1 MNTITNP
8 IEYLDLNETVSILGV
23 SSATVRNWIKHNYL
37 TPKETS
43 NKKLVFYS
51 NQIKEL
57 KEKIASGEVN
67 RLNKRA
73 NKKSSSS
80 TFIPDEY
87 ADNQEVI
94 TLVQEILE
102 NHRTNQLHKDK
113 VLLVLAINLLKNN
126 NLVSYNKLSN
136 LSELDYKNDAIKNEI
151 DWWLGRI
158 EDKKID
164 KNYADLLSISI
175 PNISDILGLVYQSL
189 STEGSK
195 AEGGSY
201 YTPKKVVDEI
211 IDSYVQK
218 NHLVL
223 DPCCGSGQFLLSVA
237 RKVKDPTKIW
247 GFDIDEKAV
256 RLARLNLILSFPD
269 VDFEPHIY
277 HKNTLTETNS
287 SGLFSENNIPRFDVV
302 ATNPPWGVHFS
313 KNETY
318 ELQNLF
324 PDIKSGEAFSY
335 FIQKGLELLKK
346 DGVLSF
352 ILPEAILNIKTHR
365 DIRGTL
371 VNKTTVKKVKYLNRV
386 FKNVFTPVIRLDVVN
401 TKPHSSNTIQAE
413 KDGSVYKIEQS
424 RIQDN
429 PDHILNVFTDTA
441 DISLFDKTYSM
452 EHTTLKD
459 KAEWAL
465 GVVTGDNKKH
475 LSDKKT
481 KTNEPILTGKDIKK
495 FTTVPAQNFIEFNP
509 DDFQQ
514 VAPVY
519 KYRAKEKLIYKFISK
534 ELVFSYDDKQTLT
547 LNSANILIPKVE
559 DYPIK
564 TILALFNSSLYQLL
578 YQKKFGAIKIL
589 KGDIEQLPLPI
600 IDKKKHKEIEQL
612 VNKLLDNTELT
623 EKRKAMYTELDD
635 YIMDLFKLEK
645 DEKDYVRKSIRVSDK
660 LLNNI

>member
-1 MNTITNP
+1 MNTLTNS
-8 IEYLDLNETVSILGV
+8 IEYLDINETVSILGV
-23 SSATVRNWIKHNYL
+23 SSATIRNWIKYNYI
-37 TPKETS
+37 TPKETP
-43 NKKLVFYS
+43 NKKLVFHS
-51 NQIKEL
+51 NQIREL
-57 KEKIASGEVN
+57 KERIASGEVN

-73 NKKSSSS
+73 NKKNSCN

-94 TLVQEILE
+94 KLVQEILE
-102 NHRTNQLHKDK
+102 NHKINKLQIDK

-126 NLVSYNKLSN
+126 NLVNYKKLSN
-136 LSELDYKNDAIKNEI
+136 LAELDYKNEIIKNEI
-151 DWWLGRI
+151 NWWLEKI
-158 EDKKID
+158 EDKTID
-164 KNYADLLSISI
+164 KNYAELLSITI
-175 PNISDILGLVYQSL
+175 PKITDILGLVYQSL

-211 IDSYVQK
+211 IDNYVEK
-218 NHLVL
+218 NHTVL
-223 DPCCGSGQFLLSVA
+223 DPCCGTGQFILSIA

-256 RLARLNLILSFPD
+256 RLARLNLILHFSN

-277 HKNTLTETNS
+277 HKNTLTEINS
-287 SGLFSENNIPRFDVV
+287 SGLFSENNIPMFDVI

-313 KNETY
+313 KSETY

-324 PDIKSGEAFSY
+324 PVIKSGEAFSY
-335 FIQKGLELLKK
+335 FIYKGLELLKEN
-346 DGVLSF
+346 GILSF
-352 ILPEAILNIKTHR
+352 ILPESILNIKTHR
-365 DIRGTL
+365 DIREVL

-386 FKNVFTPVIRLDVVN
+386 FKNVFTPVIRLDVIN
-401 TKPHSSNTIQAE
+401 KKPHFTNKIKAE
-413 KDGSVYKIEQS
+413 KDGSTYEIEQT
-424 RIQDN
+424 RIQNN
-429 PDHILNVFTDTA
+429 PDRILNVFTDTA
-441 DISLFDKTYSM
+441 DISLFDKTY
-452 EHTTLKD
+452 EIPHTTLKD

-495 FTTVPAQNFIEFNP
+495 FTAISASNFIEFNP
-509 DDFQQ
+509 DNFQQ
-514 VAPVY
+514 VAPEY

-547 LNSANILIPKVE
+547 LNSANILIPKV
-559 DYPIK
+559 DNYPIK

-600 IDKKKHKEIEQL
+600 IDKGKHKDIERI
-612 VNKLLDNTELT
+612 VNKLLDNTKPT
-623 EKRKAMYTELDD
+623 ENRKRVYLELDD
-635 YIMDLFKLEK
+635 YIMNLFSLKKE
-645 DEKDYVRKSIRVSDK
+645 EKDYIRKSIKVSDK

>member
-1 MNTITNP
+1 MNTLTSP
-8 IEYLDLNETVSILGV
+8 IKYIDLHEAVSLLGV

-37 TPKETS
+37 TPTETS
-43 NKKLVFYS
+43 SKKLVFAS
-51 NQIKEL
+51 SQINEL
-57 KEKIASGEVN
+57 KKKIASGEVN

-73 NKKSSSS
+73 NKKNSSN

-94 TLVQEILE
+94 KLVQEILE
-102 NHRTNQLHKDK
+102 NHKTNKLQKDK
-113 VLLVLAINLLKNN
+113 VLLILAINLLKNSK
-126 NLVSYNKLSN
+126 LVSYDKISN
-136 LSELDYKNDAIKNEI
+136 LTELDYKNDAVKNEI
-151 DWWLGRI
+151 NWWLEKI
-158 EDKKID
+158 EDKKIN
-164 KNYADLLSISI
+164 KNYEDLLNISI

-211 IDSYVQK
+211 VDGYVQK

-256 RLARLNLILSFPD
+256 RLARLNLILQFSN

-277 HKNTLTETNS
+277 HKNTLTEINS
-287 SGLFSENNIPRFDVV
+287 SGLFSEINIPRFDVI

-313 KNETY
+313 KNETH

-324 PDIKSGEAFSY
+324 PEIKSGEAFSY
-335 FIQKGLELLKK
+335 FIQKGLELLKE

-365 DIRGTL
+365 DIRDTL
-371 VNKTTVKKVKYLNRV
+371 VNKTTIKKVKYLNRV

-401 TKPHSSNTIQAE
+401 KKPHSTNKITAE
-413 KDGSVYKIEQS
+413 KDGSTYEIEQT
-424 RIQDN
+424 RIQNN

-441 DISLFDKTYSM
+441 DISLFDKTYGM
-452 EHTTLKD
+452 KHITLKD
-459 KAEWAL
+459 KADWAL

-495 FTTVPAQNFIEFNP
+495 FTAISASNFIEFNP
-509 DDFQQ
+509 NNFQQ
-514 VAPVY
+514 VAPEY

-534 ELVFSYDDKQTLT
+534 ELVFSYDNKQTLT

-559 DYPIK
+559 NYPIK

-578 YQKKFGAIKIL
+578 YQKKFGSIKIL

-600 IDKKKHKEIEQL
+600 LEKKKHQEIEQL
-612 VNKLLDNTELT
+612 INKLLDNTEPT
-623 EKRKAMYTELDD
+623 EKRKKLYTELDD
-635 YIMDLFKLEK
+635 YIMRLFDLGK
-645 DEKDYVRKSIRVSDK
+645 DEKDYIRKSIKVSDK

>member
-1 MNTITNP
+1 MNTITSS
-8 IEYLDLNETVSILGV
+8 IEYLDINETVSILGV
-23 SSATVRNWIKHNYL
+23 SSATIRNWIKHNYI

-43 NKKLVFYS
+43 NKKLVFHS
-51 NQIKEL
+51 KQIKEL
-57 KEKIASGEVN
+57 KEKIVSGEVN

-73 NKKSSSS
+73 NKKSSSN

-87 ADNQEVI
+87 ADNQDVI
-94 TLVQEILE
+94 KLVQEILE
-102 NHRTNQLHKDK
+102 KYKTNNLNRDK
-113 VLLVLAINLLKNN
+113 ILLVLAINLLKNN
-126 NLVSYNKLSN
+126 NLVSYKNLSN
-136 LSELDYKNDAIKNEI
+136 LTELDYKNNAIKNEI
-151 DWWLGRI
+151 KWWLDII

-164 KNYADLLSISI
+164 KYYSELLSISI
-175 PNISDILGLVYQSL
+175 PKITDILGLVYQSL

-218 NHLVL
+218 NSLVL
-223 DPCCGSGQFLLSVA
+223 DPCCGSGQFILSIA

-256 RLARLNLILSFPD
+256 RLARLNLMLYFSEI
-269 VDFEPHIY
+269 DFEPHIY
-277 HKNTLTETNS
+277 HKNTLTETKS
-287 SGLFSENNIPRFDVV
+287 SDLFFENKIPRFDVI

-313 KNETY
+313 KNEIY

-335 FIQKGLELLKK
+335 FIQKGLDLLKE

-352 ILPEAILNIKTHR
+352 ILPEAILNIKTHK

-371 VNKTTVKKVKYLNRV
+371 INKTTIKKVKYLNRV

-401 TKPHSSNTIQAE
+401 KKPHSSNTIQAE
-413 KDGSVYKIEQS
+413 KDGSIYEIEQS
-424 RIQDN
+424 RIQNN
-429 PDHILNVFTDTA
+429 PDYILNVFTDTA

-452 EHTTLKD
+452 KHTTLKD

-495 FTTVPAQNFIEFNP
+495 FTTVSAQNFIEFNP
-509 DDFQQ
+509 NNFQQ
-514 VAPVY
+514 VAPEY

-534 ELVFSYDDKQTLT
+534 ELVFAYDNKQTLT

-564 TILALFNSSLYQLL
+564 TILALFNSSLYQLI

-600 IDKKKHKEIEQL
+600 IDKGKHKDIERFI
-612 VNKLLDNTELT
+612 NKLLDNKEPT
-623 EKRKAMYTELDD
+623 EKRKKYYTELDD
-635 YIMDLFKLEK
+635 YIMNLFNLEK
-645 DEKDYVRKSIRVSDK
+645 EEKDYVIKSIKVSDK

>member
-1 MNTITNP
+1 MNTITSP

-23 SSATVRNWIKHNYL
+23 SSATIKNWIKHKYL

-43 NKKLVFYS
+43 NKKLVFHS
-51 NQIKEL
+51 NQIIEL

-94 TLVQEILE
+94 KLVQEILE
-102 NHRTNQLHKDK
+102 SHRTNQLKKDK

-126 NLVSYNKLSN
+126 NLVSYKKLSN
-136 LSELDYKNDAIKNEI
+136 FAELDYKNDVIKNEI
-151 DWWLGRI
+151 NWWLERI

-164 KNYADLLSISI
+164 KDYADLLSISI
-175 PNISDILGLVYQSL
+175 PNISDVLGLVYQSL

-211 IDSYVQK
+211 IDTYVQK

-256 RLARLNLILSFPD
+256 RLARLNLILHFSD
-269 VDFEPHIY
+269 IHFEPHIY

-287 SGLFSENNIPRFDVV
+287 SGLFSENNIPRFDVI

-324 PDIKSGEAFSY
+324 PEIKSGEAFSY
-335 FIQKGLELLKK
+335 FIQKGLELLKE

-352 ILPEAILNIKTHR
+352 VLPEAILNIKTHR

-413 KDGSVYKIEQS
+413 KDGSIYEIEQS
-424 RIQDN
+424 RIQNN

-441 DISLFDKTYSM
+441 DISLFDKTYSV

-475 LSDKKT
+475 LSDKRT

-559 DYPIK
+559 DYPVK

-600 IDKKKHKEIEQL
+600 IDKKKHKEIEHL
-612 VNKLLDNTELT
+612 VNKLLDNTERT
-623 EKRKAMYTELDD
+623 ENRKKMYTELDD
-635 YIMDLFKLEK
+635 YIMELFNLDK
-645 DEKDYVRKSIRVSDK
+645 DEKDYVRKSIKVSDK

>member
-1 MNTITNP
+1 MNTITSP

-23 SSATVRNWIKHNYL
+23 SSATIRNWIKHNYL
-37 TPKETS
+37 TPKETP
-43 NKKLVFYS
+43 NKKLVFRS
-51 NQIKEL
+51 SQIKEL

-94 TLVQEILE
+94 KLVQEILE
-102 NHRTNQLHKDK
+102 NHRTNQLQKDK

-126 NLVSYNKLSN
+126 KLVSYRDLSN
-136 LSELDYKNDAIKNEI
+136 LAELDYKNDAIKNEI
-151 DWWLGRI
+151 NWWLERI
-158 EDKKID
+158 QDKKID

-256 RLARLNLILSFPD
+256 RLARLNLILHFPD
-269 VDFEPHIY
+269 IDFEPHIY
-277 HKNTLTETNS
+277 HKNTLTETNL
-287 SGLFSENNIPRFDVV
+287 SGLFSENNIPRFDVI

-324 PDIKSGEAFSY
+324 PEIKSGEAFSY
-335 FIQKGLELLKK
+335 FIQKGLELLKE

-352 ILPEAILNIKTHR
+352 VLPEAILNIKTHR

-401 TKPHSSNTIQAE
+401 KKPHSSNTIQAE
-413 KDGSVYKIEQS
+413 KDGSIYEIEQS
-424 RIQDN
+424 RIQN
-429 PDHILNVFTDTA
+429 NADHILNVFTDTA
-441 DISLFDKTYSM
+441 DISLFDKTYSI

-600 IDKKKHKEIEQL
+600 IDKKKHKEIEHL
-612 VNKLLDNTELT
+612 VNKLLDNTERT
-623 EKRKAMYTELDD
+623 ENRKKMYAELDD
-635 YIMDLFKLEK
+635 YIMELFKLNK
-645 DEKDYVRKSIRVSDK
+645 DEKDYVKKSIRVSDK

>member
-1 MNTITNP
+1 MNTLTSP
-8 IEYLDLNETVSILGV
+8 IEYIDLHETVSLLGV
-23 SSATVRNWIKHNYL
+23 SSATIRNWIKHNYL

-43 NKKLVFYS
+43 GKKLVFAS
-51 NQIKEL
+51 SQINEL
-57 KEKIASGEVN
+57 KKKIASGEVN
-67 RLNKRA
+67 RLNTRA
-73 NKKSSSS
+73 NKKNSVN

-94 TLVQEILE
+94 KLVQEILE
-102 NHRTNQLHKDK
+102 NHKINKLQKDK
-113 VLLVLAINLLKNN
+113 VLLVLAINLLRNS
-126 NLVSYNKLSN
+126 NLVSYKKLSN
-136 LSELDYKNDAIKNEI
+136 LTELDYKNDAVKNEI
-151 DWWLGRI
+151 NWWLGKI

-164 KNYADLLSISI
+164 KNYVDLLNISI

-256 RLARLNLILSFPD
+256 RLARLNLILHFSN

-277 HKNTLTETNS
+277 HKNTLTEINS
-287 SGLFSENNIPRFDVV
+287 SDLFSENNIPRFDVI

-313 KNETY
+313 KNETH
-318 ELQNLF
+318 ELQDLF
-324 PDIKSGEAFSY
+324 PEIKSGEAFSY
-335 FIQKGLELLKK
+335 FIQKGLELLKE

-365 DIRGTL
+365 DIRDTL
-371 VNKTTVKKVKYLNRV
+371 VNKTTIKKVKYLNRV
-386 FKNVFTPVIRLDVVN
+386 FKNVFTPVIRLDVIN
-401 TKPHSSNTIQAE
+401 KKPHSTNKITAE
-413 KDGSVYKIEQS
+413 KDGSTYEIEQT
-424 RIQDN
+424 RIQNN

-441 DISLFDKTYSM
+441 DISLFDKTYGM
-452 EHTTLKD
+452 KHITLKD

-495 FTTVPAQNFIEFNP
+495 FTAISASNFIEFNP
-509 DDFQQ
+509 NNFQQ
-514 VAPVY
+514 VAPEY

-534 ELVFSYDDKQTLT
+534 ELVFSYDNKQTLT

-559 DYPIK
+559 NYPIK

-578 YQKKFGAIKIL
+578 YQKKFGSIKIL

-600 IDKKKHKEIEQL
+600 LEKKKHQEIEQL
-612 VNKLLDNTELT
+612 INKLLDNTEPT
-623 EKRKAMYTELDD
+623 EKRKKLYTELDD
-635 YIMDLFKLEK
+635 YIMKLFDLGK
-645 DEKDYVRKSIRVSDK
+645 DEKDYIRKSIKVSDK